1 MIFQVNLLR
10 LLSGNKMNILEISL
24 ISSAMLCSLVA
35 GITLVFAIVV
45 MPGISKFEDK
55 EFLKAFQL
63 IDGVI
68 QNNQPLFLLV
78 WLGSIISVLVTILS
92 SIITLGFLDSL
103 IIVCVCSIY
112 LFGVQG
118 ITILI
123 HLPLNQRIQNLDINN
138 LDKEKLKE
146 ERTKFENK
154 WNYYNK
160 IRTGLAL
167 FVSLMLLII
176 INIT

>member
-1 MIFQVNLLR
+1 
-10 LLSGNKMNILEISL
+10 
-24 ISSAMLCSLVA
+24 
-35 GITLVFAIVV
+35 

-103 IIVCVCSIY
+103 IIICVCCIY

-118 ITILI
+118 ITIPI
-123 HLPLNQRIQNLDINN
+123 HLPLNRRIQNLDINN
-138 LDKEKLKE
+138 LDKDKLNE
-146 ERTKFENK
+146 ERTKFESK
-154 WNYYNK
+154 WNFFNK
-160 IRTGLAL
+160 IRTGVAM

-176 INIT
+176 ISNY

>member
-1 MIFQVNLLR
+1 
-10 LLSGNKMNILEISL
+10 MNILEISL
-24 ISSAMLCSLVA
+24 ISSALLCSLVA

-55 EFLKAFQL
+55 EFLKSFQL

-78 WLGSIISVLVTILS
+78 WLGSIISVLLTILS

-138 LDKEKLKE
+138 LDKDKLNE
-146 ERTKFENK
+146 ERTKFESK
-154 WNYYNK
+154 WNFFNK
-160 IRTGLAL
+160 IRTGVAI

-176 INIT
+176 ISNY

>member
-1 MIFQVNLLR
+1 MIFQANHLQ
-10 LLSGNKMNILEISL
+10 LLSGNKINILEISL
-24 ISSAMLCSLVA
+24 ISSALLCSLVA

-45 MPGISKFEDK
+45 MPGITKFENK

-138 LDKEKLKE
+138 LDKDKLKE

-154 WNYYNK
+154 WNYFNK

>member
-1 MIFQVNLLR
+1 
-10 LLSGNKMNILEISL
+10 
-24 ISSAMLCSLVA
+24 
-35 GITLVFAIVV
+35 

-78 WLGSIISVLVTILS
+78 WLGSIISVLVTILI

-118 ITILI
+118 ITIPI
-123 HLPLNQRIQNLDINN
+123 HLPLNRRIQNLDINN
-138 LDKEKLKE
+138 LDKDKLNE
-146 ERTKFENK
+146 ERTKFESK
-154 WNYYNK
+154 WNFFNK
-160 IRTGLAL
+160 IRTGVAM

-176 INIT
+176 ISNY

>member
-1 MIFQVNLLR
+1 
-10 LLSGNKMNILEISL
+10 MNILEISL
-24 ISSAMLCSLVA
+24 ISSALLCSLVA

-92 SIITLGFLDSL
+92 SMITLGFLDSL
-103 IIVCVCSIY
+103 MIIWACSIY
-112 LFGVQG
+112 LFGGQG
-118 ITILI
+118 ITIPI
-123 HLPLNQRIQNLDINN
+123 HLPLNQRIQNLDINI
-138 LDKEKLKE
+138 LDNEKLNE
-146 ERTKFENK
+146 ARIQFENK

-160 IRTGLAL
+160 IRTGIAF
-167 FVSLMLLII
+167 FVSLMLLVII
-176 INIT
+176 TIT

>member
-1 MIFQVNLLR
+1 MIFQANLLR
-10 LLSGNKMNILEISL
+10 LLSGNNMNILEISL
-24 ISSAMLCSLVA
+24 ISSALLCSLVA

-103 IIVCVCSIY
+103 IIICVCGIY

-118 ITILI
+118 ITIPI
-123 HLPLNQRIQNLDINN
+123 HLPLNRRIQSLDINN
-138 LDKEKLKE
+138 LDKEKLNE

-160 IRTGLAL
+160 IRAGIAF

-176 INIT
+176 ITAT

>member
-1 MIFQVNLLR
+1 V
-10 LLSGNKMNILEISL
+10 NILEISL
-24 ISSAMLCSLVA
+24 ISSALLCSLVA

-92 SIITLGFLDSL
+92 SILTLGFLDSL
-103 IIVCVCSIY
+103 IVICVCSIY

-118 ITILI
+118 ITIPI
-123 HLPLNQRIQNLDINN
+123 HLPLNRRIQNLDINH
-138 LDKEKLKE
+138 LDKDKLKE

-154 WNYYNK
+154 WNYFNK

>member
-1 MIFQVNLLR
+1 MIFRANLLR

-24 ISSAMLCSLVA
+24 ISSALLCSLVA

-45 MPGISKFEDK
+45 MPGITKFENK

-138 LDKEKLKE
+138 LDKDKLNE
-146 ERTKFENK
+146 ERTKFESK
-154 WNYYNK
+154 WNFFNK
-160 IRTGLAL
+160 IRTGVAI

-176 INIT
+176 ISNY

>member
-1 MIFQVNLLR
+1 
-10 LLSGNKMNILEISL
+10 MNIFEISL
-24 ISSAMLCSLVA
+24 ISSALLCSLVA

-103 IIVCVCSIY
+103 IIICVCSIY

-118 ITILI
+118 ITIPI
-123 HLPLNQRIQNLDINN
+123 HLPLNRRIQNLDINN
-138 LDKEKLKE
+138 LDKENLNKE
-146 ERTKFENK
+146 RNNFENK
-154 WNYYNK
+154 WNYFNK
-160 IRTGLAL
+160 IRTGIA
-167 FVSLMLLII
+167 FCVSLLLFMFIFI
-176 INIT
+176 L

>member
-1 MIFQVNLLR
+1 
-10 LLSGNKMNILEISL
+10 MNILEISL

-112 LFGVQG
+112 LFGVQS

-138 LDKEKLKE
+138 LDKDKLNE
-146 ERTKFENK
+146 ERTKFESK
-154 WNYYNK
+154 WNFFNK
-160 IRTGLAL
+160 IRTGVAI

-176 INIT
+176 ISNY

>member
-1 MIFQVNLLR
+1 
-10 LLSGNKMNILEISL
+10 
-24 ISSAMLCSLVA
+24 
-35 GITLVFAIVV
+35 

-123 HLPLNQRIQNLDINN
+123 HLPLNRRIKNLDINN
-138 LDKEKLKE
+138 LDKGKLNE
-146 ERTKFENK
+146 ERTKFESK
-154 WNYYNK
+154 WNFFNK
-160 IRTGLAL
+160 IRTGVAI

-176 INIT
+176 ISNY

>member
-1 MIFQVNLLR
+1 MYKRFFI
-10 LLSGNKMNILEISL
+10 GNKVNILELSL
-24 ISSAMLCSLVA
+24 ISSALFCSLVA

-45 MPGISKFEDK
+45 MPGITKFEDK

-78 WLGSIISVLVTILS
+78 WLGSIISVLVTILG
-92 SIITLGFLDSL
+92 SIIMLGFLDSL
-103 IIVCVCSIY
+103 IIICVCSIY

-118 ITILI
+118 ITIPI
-123 HLPLNQRIQNLDINN
+123 HLPLNRRIQNLDINN
-138 LDKEKLKE
+138 LDKDKLKE

-154 WNYYNK
+154 WNYFNK

>member
-1 MIFQVNLLR
+1 MKILLTFFKLFSPETSHLLALHSLKLLHKTKLLNIF
-10 LLSGNKMNILEISL
+10 
-24 ISSAMLCSLVA
+24 
-35 GITLVFAIVV
+35 F
-45 MPGISKFEDK
+45 SKFEDK

-92 SIITLGFLDSL
+92 SVITLGFLDSL
-103 IIVCVCSIY
+103 IIICVCSIY

-118 ITILI
+118 ITIPI
-123 HLPLNQRIQNLDINN
+123 HLPLNRRIQNLDINN
-138 LDKEKLKE
+138 LDKEKLNE
-146 ERTKFENK
+146 ERKKFENK
-154 WNYYNK
+154 WNFYNK
-160 IRTGLAL
+160 IRAGIAI

-176 INIT
+176 ITTT

>member
-1 MIFQVNLLR
+1 
-10 LLSGNKMNILEISL
+10 MNIFEISL
-24 ISSAMLCSLVA
+24 ISSALLCSLVA

-112 LFGVQG
+112 LFGVQS

-138 LDKEKLKE
+138 LDKDKLNE
-146 ERTKFENK
+146 ERTKFESK
-154 WNYYNK
+154 WNFFNK
-160 IRTGLAL
+160 IRTGVAI

-176 INIT
+176 ISNY

>member
-1 MIFQVNLLR
+1 MTFPVNR
-10 LLSGNKMNILEISL
+10 LQRLSGNKVNIFEISL
-24 ISSAMLCSLVA
+24 ISSALLCSLVA

-78 WLGSIISVLVTILS
+78 WLGSIISALVTILS

-118 ITILI
+118 ITIPI
-123 HLPLNQRIQNLDINN
+123 HLLLNRRIQNLDINN
-138 LDKEKLKE
+138 LDKDKLNE
-146 ERTKFENK
+146 ERAKFENK
-154 WNYYNK
+154 WNFFNK
-160 IRTGLAL
+160 IRTGVAM

-176 INIT
+176 ISNY

>member
-1 MIFQVNLLR
+1 
-10 LLSGNKMNILEISL
+10 
-24 ISSAMLCSLVA
+24 MLCSLVA

-45 MPGISKFEDK
+45 MPGITKFENK

-112 LFGVQG
+112 LFGVQS

-138 LDKEKLKE
+138 LDKDKLNE
-146 ERTKFENK
+146 ERTKFESK
-154 WNYYNK
+154 WNFFNK
-160 IRTGLAL
+160 IRTCVAI

-176 INIT
+176 ISNY

>member
-1 MIFQVNLLR
+1 
-10 LLSGNKMNILEISL
+10 MNILEISL
-24 ISSAMLCSLVA
+24 ISSALLCSLVA
-35 GITLVFAIVV
+35 GITLVFTIVV

-103 IIVCVCSIY
+103 MIICVCSIY

-118 ITILI
+118 ITIPI
-123 HLPLNQRIQNLDINN
+123 HLPLNRRIQNLDINN
-138 LDKEKLKE
+138 LDKEKLNE
-146 ERTKFENK
+146 ERKKFENK

-160 IRTGLAL
+160 IRTGIAF
-167 FVSLMLLII
+167 FVSLMLLVII
-176 INIT
+176 TITITIT